1 MNIDKISLETKSLN
15 RKRHLYHRRME
26 PEFEFYGYCYGFW
39 LMDFYVSFAE
49 KKYKCAAQ
57 SLLKEIKI
65 QQELL
70 SMPVIRRPKKDKNIP
85 GKSGP
90 KIYLKTEKGEC
101 EFSLSGFSDI
111 VSTLGIGLYLFLK
124 KRCLDSYYQMLL
136 PDFMKLKEISLKLF
150 KEYSTDKEIISFYRW
165 GKKQGDPYVVEC
177 DYKSIDPRL
186 GELLSGFVPMLEY
199 GVNCRLNYQSRANS
213 SFYFNDYYFIKAVGD
228 WNKGKVKR
236 CFFYLAKEIK
246 VKRKLLAM
254 PLIEMGNS
262 CGIKVVC
269 DRGEWGGEVSE
280 IGIKEKI
287 EKIRGFLF
295 QVRKK
300 IMDIQQMEKVSKEFV
315 KLQKEYENFHLRV
328 RNEKEIIWKRYL

>member
-1 MNIDKISLETKSLN
+1 MNVDRI
-15 RKRHLYHRRME
+15 E

-65 QQELL
+65 HQELL
-70 SMPVIRRPKKDKNIP
+70 SMPVIRRPEKDKGIP
-85 GKSGP
+85 GKKGP
-90 KIYLKTEKGEC
+90 EIHLNTEIGKR
-101 EFSLSGFSDI
+101 EFSLSGLSNT
-111 VSTLGIGLYLFLK
+111 VSTIGICLYLFLK
-124 KRCLDSYYQMLL
+124 EKCLECYYQMLL

-150 KEYSTDKEIISFYRW
+150 KEYSTDKEIMSFYRW

-199 GVNCRLNYQSRANS
+199 GVNSRLNYQSSVNCA
-213 SFYFNDYYFIKAVGD
+213 FYFRDYYFIKAVGD

-236 CFFYLAKEIK
+236 CFFYLIKEIK

-262 CGIKVVC
+262 CGIKVVYDGGKWC
-269 DRGEWGGEVSE
+269 GEVSE
-280 IGIKEKI
+280 IEIEEKVENIREFLCQIRKIIK
-287 EKIRGFLF
+287 
-295 QVRKK
+295 
-300 IMDIQQMEKVSKEFV
+300 DIQQMEKVSKEFV

-328 RNEKEIIWKRYL
+328 GNEKEIVWKRYL